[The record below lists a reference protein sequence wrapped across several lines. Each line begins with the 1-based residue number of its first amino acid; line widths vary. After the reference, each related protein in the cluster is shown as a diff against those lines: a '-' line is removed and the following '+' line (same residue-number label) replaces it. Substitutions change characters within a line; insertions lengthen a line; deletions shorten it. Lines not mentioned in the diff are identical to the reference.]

1 MKGIKFMPIK
11 PIEISRITNNGLRV
25 ITKTEKEG
33 SVSKTITQVTDNKNN
48 ILISRLKSTNPDSFL
63 FKTQVTDYRIA
74 DHLALEIKKSFSR
87 FIDHSDGTPY
97 IKESIAV
104 KNPGQNNFGKT
115 ITSDRYDKGN
125 GYYA

>member
-1 MKGIKFMPIK
+1 M
-11 PIEISRITNNGLRV
+11 
-25 ITKTEKEG
+25 
-33 SVSKTITQVTDNKNN
+33 
-48 ILISRLKSTNPDSFL
+48 

-97 IKESIAV
+97 ITESIAV

-115 ITSDRYDKGN
+115 ITSNRYDKGN